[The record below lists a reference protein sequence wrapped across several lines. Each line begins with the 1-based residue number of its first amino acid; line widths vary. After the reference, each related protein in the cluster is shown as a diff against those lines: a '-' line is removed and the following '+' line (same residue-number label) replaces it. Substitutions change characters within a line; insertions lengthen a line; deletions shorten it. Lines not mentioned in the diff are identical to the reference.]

1 MKKEIPRMLR
11 NASTVYAFDFFQTLL
26 QSSGKSI
33 FRKFFGLRL
42 LCNPHRLGIR
52 WIIIAALPKI
62 VYPFIKLLCIINGMN
77 PVQIILSDKWFSV
90 KDSKTFILNTILNIS
105 NEKITLNYV
114 RSEYV
119 RRVRYI
125 SNDVE
130 LIKYINN
137 SVSPME
143 NNILAETVS
152 DFWNQK
158 FECVI

>member
-1 MKKEIPRMLR
+1 
-11 NASTVYAFDFFQTLL
+11 
-26 QSSGKSI
+26 
-33 FRKFFGLRL
+33 
-42 LCNPHRLGIR
+42 
-52 WIIIAALPKI
+52 
-62 VYPFIKLLCIINGMN
+62 MN

-90 KDSKTFILNTILNIS
+90 KDSKNFILNTILNIN

-125 SNDVE
+125 SNDID

-137 SVSPME
+137 SVSLME